1 MKTDRGFVAL
11 PKDQVE
17 ALLDTKLFQ
26 LGSLRHNPLTLLT
39 GHVGL
44 KANLELHL
52 ES

>member
-1 MKTDRGFVAL
+1 
-11 PKDQVE
+11 
-17 ALLDTKLFQ
+17 
-26 LGSLRHNPLTLLT
+26 LRHNPLTLLT